1 MASEWQCGACTFS
14 NRKGLTKCEMC
25 NTNKGSSSRKNAS
38 STLRKEQE
46 AMLARLAKKPKPT
59 PYKRPSQPK
68 PEKRHHSERG
78 DGGGGGRSSSSASAA
93 GAEDDAI
100 VKHSIT
106 EQGRTI
112 IIYGSRQATANFG
125 LNIGTSHLE
134 LGGKRSKKRGL

>member
-1 MASEWQCGACTFS
+1 MARGAEHSTSVLSRGRTLLYGEVMLTCTA
-14 NRKGLTKCEMC
+14 NMMTV
-25 NTNKGSSSRKNAS
+25 
-38 STLRKEQE
+38 
-46 AMLARLAKKPKPT
+46 
-59 PYKRPSQPK
+59 YKQRPK

-78 DGGGGGRSSSSASAA
+78 DGGGVGRSSSSASAA